1 VQIIFAVVAS
11 AVVATSLD
19 YQSTA
24 PYCYLNVSGQVCVFT
39 YVTTGAAIFLSLCV
53 VVPILIL
60 MPQKGHLIGI
70 YLSITLF
77 SFFWQLVYALTVTI
91 RGRQA
96 SSAGIPNESAR
107 QTAWACAWINV
118 VLSLFGCML
127 ILLDLYVL
135 EHFVFNVL

>member
-1 VQIIFAVVAS
+1 MQIIFAAVS
-11 AVVATSLD
+11 SGVVATSLD
-19 YQSTA
+19 YQPTA

-53 VVPILIL
+53 VIPVLIL
-60 MPQKGHLIGI
+60 MRRKVRLIGI

-96 SSAGIPNESAR
+96 SSAGVPNESAR

-118 VLSLFGCML
+118 VLSLFGCVL
-127 ILLDLYVL
+127 ILFDL
-135 EHFVFNVL
+135 

>member
-1 VQIIFAVVAS
+1 
-11 AVVATSLD
+11 
-19 YQSTA
+19 
-24 PYCYLNVSGQVCVFT
+24 
-39 YVTTGAAIFLSLCV
+39 
-53 VVPILIL
+53 
-60 MPQKGHLIGI
+60 MPQKGRLIGI

-135 EHFVFNVL
+135 QHFVFNVLWIIVTNEKNSLLNTFLVGIWFSVQDNAKEEWGACYGNQ